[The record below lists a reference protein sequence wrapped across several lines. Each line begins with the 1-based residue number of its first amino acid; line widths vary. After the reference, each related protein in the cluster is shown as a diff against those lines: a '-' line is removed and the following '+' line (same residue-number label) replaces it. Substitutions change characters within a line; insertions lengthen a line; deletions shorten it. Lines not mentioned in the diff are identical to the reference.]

1 MYRVR
6 GDWHLRI
13 IRDVFASKSC
23 RTLPTFFRAIIIAAT
38 IVTSVVGLNRPSQ
51 ALPSFARQT
60 GQPCGTC
67 HTDFPMLTPYGRL
80 FKLNGYTTGG
90 GKFRTTLFP
99 TQDDRRSALADYAK
113 KIDRENGTTLNGQ
126 PDTSNIWV
134 PPISMMA
141 IGGYTQTQTAQ
152 VAPICGGPYHCKDN
166 FVWAPVSFFYGGAIT
181 EHIGAFAQ
189 VTYTGPPM
197 GQQNI
202 APPIDPYTQMQ
213 WSWDNTDVRYA
224 NTASIGNLDII
235 YGITANNNPSV
246 QDPWNTTPA
255 WKWPQAASTV
265 APSGGAG
272 PATSTLIDGGLG
284 PGHVAGVGAYAFIN
298 NLLYLELAGYRPVS
312 FSQQHKLGVDP
323 YGAGMISGVAPY
335 WRVALE
341 PHWGNHWLE
350 LGAYGMSTRL
360 RQWDGSQFDPNT
372 GLQIPIYLP
381 QTDRFTDVAFD
392 AQYQYQG
399 PNYWLTL
406 RGTYIHENQ
415 KLDATFNDP
424 ATIANNIANGNPAAG
439 DSTNPSN
446 WLETW
451 RVEASLAYGNDNR
464 VVLTGQYFNTK
475 GSMDAIL
482 YSGNVSQFDPAA
494 SVGGTPFSPAIP
506 DTNGYVFE
514 VAYMP
519 FSSSQS
525 PIWPWANMK
534 VGLQYT
540 YYNKFDGQS
549 NFAHD
554 NNTLFLYAWFAL

>member
-1 MYRVR
+1 M
-6 GDWHLRI
+6 
-13 IRDVFASKSC
+13 
-23 RTLPTFFRAIIIAAT
+23 
-38 IVTSVVGLNRPSQ
+38 
-51 ALPSFARQT
+51 
-60 GQPCGTC
+60 
-67 HTDFPMLTPYGRL
+67 
-80 FKLNGYTTGG
+80 
-90 GKFRTTLFP
+90 
-99 TQDDRRSALADYAK
+99 
-113 KIDRENGTTLNGQ
+113 
-126 PDTSNIWV
+126 
-134 PPISMMA
+134 PPISMMT
-141 IGGYTQTQTAQ
+141 IGGYTQTQATQ
-152 VAPICGGPYHCKDN
+152 IAPTCGGPYHCKDN
-166 FVWAPVSFFYGGAIT
+166 FVWSPTSFFYGGAIT

-189 VTYTGPPM
+189 VTYGGPPF

-202 APPIDPYTQMQ
+202 TPPIDPYTQMQ

-224 NTASIGNLDII
+224 NTATIGNLDII

-255 WKWPQAASTV
+255 WKWPQSGSTV
-265 APSGGAG
+265 APT
-272 PATSTLIDGGLG
+272 PAVSTLIDGGLG
-284 PGHVAGVGAYAFIN
+284 PGHVAGVGGYAFIN
-298 NLLYLELAGYRPVS
+298 SILYLELTGYRPVS
-312 FSQQHKLGVDP
+312 FSQQHKLGIDP

-335 WRVALE
+335 WRVAFE

-372 GLQIPIYLP
+372 GLQIPIYIP

-399 PNYWLTL
+399 PNYWFTL
-406 RGTYIHENQ
+406 RGTYIHEDQ
-415 KLDATFNDP
+415 KLDATFN
-424 ATIANNIANGNPAAG
+424 NPALIAATGAG
-439 DSTNPSN
+439 GSTNPSN

-451 RVEASLAYGNDNR
+451 RGEASLAYGNDNR

-475 GSMDAIL
+475 GSMDPIL
-482 YSGNVSQFDPAA
+482 YGGLASQFDPAA
-494 SVGGTPFSPAIP
+494 TPPTIP
-506 DTNGYVFE
+506 DSNGYIFE
-514 VAYMP
+514 VAYIP

-554 NNTLFLYAWFAL
+554 NNTLFLYAWFAM